1 MITRQ
6 FRIQYLI
13 ISGPLKVCTPGIY
26 GFLVINAHFYISNK
40 GDNSLPAITI
50 MLFCDQ
56 GRTTPKKVNIL
67 ESLTIIV
74 YLLHFYSHILQS
86 PAVPSQPPSLTP
98 FSHSP
103 PIPQNPTTNPHF
115 TLTLLCSHQLFTD
128 LGCWSRMRVL
138 AVRAVNWS
146 RALPTI
152 ALGLTAH
159 ARTGPGWSWCRR
171 YKYKDKCTYTTTNK
185 TNTQLIRAPNHR
197 IWIIWYK

>member
-1 MITRQ
+1 
-6 FRIQYLI
+6 
-13 ISGPLKVCTPGIY
+13 
-26 GFLVINAHFYISNK
+26 
-40 GDNSLPAITI
+40 

-103 PIPQNPTTNPHF
+103 LIPHNPHNQPPLHSHSLVF
-115 TLTLLCSHQLFTD
+115 PTAVHRSWMLLTDARACGARRQLK
-128 LGCWSRMRVL
+128 
-138 AVRAVNWS
+138 S

-159 ARTGPGWSWCRR
+159 ARTGSGWSWCIR
-171 YKYKDKCTYTTTNK
+171 YKYKDKCTKTTTNK
-185 TNTQLIRAPNHR
+185 TNIQLGHAPNHR
-197 IWIIWYK
+197 IWIT